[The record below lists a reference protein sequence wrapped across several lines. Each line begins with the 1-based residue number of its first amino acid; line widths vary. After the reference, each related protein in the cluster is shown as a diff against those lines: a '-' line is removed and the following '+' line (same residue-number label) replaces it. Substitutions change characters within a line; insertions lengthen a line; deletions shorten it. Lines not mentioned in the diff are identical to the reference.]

1 MHSTDK
7 LDDGYLGSGKILTRS
22 IRKYGKDK
30 FVKEILEYCDDRK
43 SLSEMEAEYIT
54 EIVVKDK
61 LCMNLTQGGE
71 YWNTIGTVAVKDK
84 NSNIFRVFL
93 DDPRYLSGELRGMF
107 YGVVNVRDHNGK
119 NIQISKN
126 DSRYL
131 SGELKLIT
139 SHKAR
144 VKDIFGKIYLVEKD
158 DPRYLSGELI
168 SYTVGMV
175 SVKDIDDNKF
185 LVEKDDPRYLSG
197 ELVGVTKGS
206 NQSAVTKDKIKK
218 SFKKNNHQQGNKN
231 SQFGKRW
238 VYSLELMESKSIKT
252 EELDWHLNN
261 GWFRGR
267 KIKTF

>member
-1 MHSTDK
+1 MAKKEKKYHYIYKITNKLTNRYYIGMHSTDK

-158 DPRYLSGELI
+158 DPRYLSGEL
-168 SYTVGMV
+168 
-175 SVKDIDDNKF
+175 
-185 LVEKDDPRYLSG
+185 
-197 ELVGVTKGS
+197 VGVTKGS